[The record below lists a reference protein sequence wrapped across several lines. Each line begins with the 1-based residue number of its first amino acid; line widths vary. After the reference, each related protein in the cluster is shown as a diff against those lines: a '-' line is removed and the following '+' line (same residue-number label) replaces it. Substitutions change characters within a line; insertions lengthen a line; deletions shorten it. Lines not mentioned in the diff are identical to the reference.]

1 MQLLPIRLLPLPNSE
16 ASIKV
21 LVADTIT
28 MSCHLLAD
36 ALQRN
41 EGYHAT
47 AAATPRAAL
56 QALEEDRFD
65 VVLVG
70 IGLSDHPL
78 DSVRFVRQ
86 IAGLYPAASLVV
98 LLDAS
103 ERTIVVEAF
112 RAGARGVF
120 CRSDSFESLRK
131 CIRCVRNG
139 QVWANSEELHFVL
152 EEVEEHGSH
161 RPGLLGARPLSRRE
175 EQITT
180 LVAEGYSNRQISER
194 LGLSEHTIKNYL
206 FRVFEK
212 LGVSTRVGLTL
223 YALRKG
229 ASWRAKPH
237 PRPPVA
243 PLPQVPRSRP
253 SDLSN

>member
-1 MQLLPIRLLPLPNSE
+1 
-16 ASIKV
+16 V

-41 EGYHAT
+41 DGYLASS
-47 AAATPRAAL
+47 AATPGAAL
-56 QALEEDRFD
+56 QALEGEAFD

-78 DSVRFVRQ
+78 DSVRFMRR
-86 IAGLYPAASLVV
+86 IAVSYPGIRLVV
-98 LLDAS
+98 LLDAPD
-103 ERTIVVEAF
+103 RTIVVEAF
-112 RAGARGVF
+112 RAGARGIF
-120 CRSDSFESLRK
+120 CRTDSFESLRK
-131 CIRCVRNG
+131 CIRCVHDG
-139 QVWANSEELHFVL
+139 QVWATSEELQYVL
-152 EEVEEHGSH
+152 DAVEERGSSTS
-161 RPGLLGARPLSRRE
+161 RSLGSRPLSKRE

-180 LVAEGYSNRQISER
+180 LVAEGYSNREISER

-223 YALRKG
+223 YALKRGNGSREKQR
-229 ASWRAKPH
+229 SVR
-237 PRPPVA
+237 RPPA
-243 PLPQVPRSRP
+243 SFAQ
-253 SDLSN
+253 

>member
-1 MQLLPIRLLPLPNSE
+1 
-16 ASIKV
+16 V

-41 EGYHAT
+41 EGYHAS
-47 AAATPRAAL
+47 AAATPIAAL
-56 QALEEDRFD
+56 QALERERFD

-70 IGLSDHPL
+70 IGISDHPL
-78 DSVRFVRQ
+78 DSVRFLRR
-86 IAGLYPAASLVV
+86 IAGNYPAMNLVI
-98 LLDAS
+98 LLDAPDP
-103 ERTIVVEAF
+103 TIVVEAF
-112 RAGARGVF
+112 RAGARGIF

-131 CIRCVRNG
+131 CIRCVCDG
-139 QVWANSEELHFVL
+139 QVWAKSEELQFVL
-152 EEVEEHGSH
+152 EAVEAHGSQTS
-161 RPGLLGARPLSRRE
+161 RSLGSRPLSKRE

-223 YALRKG
+223 YALRRG
-229 ASWRAKPH
+229 GTSRVKPH
-237 PRPPVA
+237 SVRRPPAAVSQMA
-243 PLPQVPRSRP
+243 RSRP
-253 SDLSN
+253 SDTSN